1 MKILKKISA
10 KDVLGNV
17 TDIVST
23 VGVDQTIDVYSVAGI
38 CDGYEQ
44 GMSTFGEWTRFV
56 GNFEAINYT
65 DGEVIR
71 SSKAH
76 VPDVMEQLMLEGVK
90 ENAEIVQSKSN
101 QNSTFYKLDS
111 PLEFAILVQL
121 KRLPDTDKEINNYQ
135 YITKPLHEVKRSD
148 AIGHLTSLLP
158 PPKENPQMDIVVE
171 SEKVA
176 EATAKEEPT
185 PAKKTRSTAKK

>member
-17 TDIVST
+17 TDIVVT
-23 VGVDQTIDVYSVAGI
+23 MAVNEIKDVYSVAGI

-44 GMSTFGEWTRFV
+44 GVGTYGEWTRFV
-56 GNFEAINYT
+56 GNFEAINYV

-76 VPDVMEQLMLEGVK
+76 VPDVMEQLMLDGVK

-101 QNSTFYKLDS
+101 KDSTFYKLDS
-111 PLEFAILVQL
+111 PIEFAILVQL

-158 PPKENPQMDIVVE
+158 APKADPQMDIVEE
-171 SEKVA
+171 SEKPA
-176 EATAKEEPT
+176 PTEPEPA